1 MKRTNFNLRFSLMI
15 AVYFFSLTTFAGD
28 LKTGSAAVKIT
39 PPSGTPMAGYYYD
52 RGADGVHDDLF
63 AKAIVIEKDGAR
75 VAVISCDL
83 IGVPAEIVSKVRSLV
98 EKTTGISSDHV
109 MVSATHSHT
118 GPVMPKKIDRY
129 KNLNNATYVKY
140 LSELPGLIAESA
152 RLANAA
158 LVNGRL
164 SIGKGHEETISFNRR
179 FFMKDGTVGWNPG
192 KMNPEII
199 KPAGPID
206 PEVVVLYAETP
217 EGKPV
222 STYVNFAVHLDNVG
236 GTEISADMP
245 YTLSTIL
252 GQVKGKD
259 MVTLFAQGCAGN
271 INHINVKTTD
281 PQKGHGEAKRIGT
294 VLSGEV
300 LKTYTR
306 LKPLDITGISAKRE
320 IVKLQLPDVKPE
332 ELPIAQEVISRT
344 GKPDAPKFL
353 ELVNAHKVVDVLDR
367 KGEPLDAEIQVITLG
382 EECAIVSL
390 PGEIFTEIGMY
401 IKSRSPYPY
410 TMVVEL
416 TNGSIGYVPD
426 RKAFIEGNYEPV
438 SARCAAGSGEILAE
452 RALRL
457 LNELKMR
464 KL

>member
-1 MKRTNFNLRFSLMI
+1 MI
-15 AVYFFSLTTFAGD
+15 AVCFVTLNAFAGNF
-28 LKTGSAAVKIT
+28 KTGSALVKIT

-63 AKAIVIEKDGAR
+63 ARAMVFEKDGAKA
-75 VAVISCDL
+75 AVISCDL
-83 IGVPAEIVSKVRSLV
+83 IGVSAEIVSAVRILV
-98 EKTTGISSDHV
+98 EKETGIRADNIL
-109 MVSATHSHT
+109 VSATHSHT
-118 GPVMPKKIDRY
+118 GPVMPKRIDRY
-129 KNLNNATYVKY
+129 KNLQNATYIKY
-140 LSELPGLIAESA
+140 LSELPGMIAESA

-158 LVNGRL
+158 LAETKI
-164 SIGKGHEETISFNRR
+164 SIGKGYEESISFNRR
-179 FFMKDGTVGWNPG
+179 FFMTDGTVGWNPG
-192 KMNPEII
+192 KMNPMII

-206 PEVVVLYAETP
+206 PEVFVLYTETTD
-217 EGKPV
+217 GKPV
-222 STYVNFAVHLDNVG
+222 ATYVNFALHLDNVG

-252 GQVKGKD
+252 GQVRGKD
-259 MVTLFAQGCAGN
+259 MVTLFAQGCSGN
-271 INHINVKTTD
+271 INHINVRTKE
-281 PQKGHGEAKRIGT
+281 PQKGHGEAQRIGT

-320 IVKLQLPDVKPE
+320 IVKLQLPDISPD
-332 ELPIAQEVISRT
+332 ELPKAQEVISRT

-367 KGEPLDAEIQVITLG
+367 KGEPIEAEIQVIALG
-382 EECAIVSL
+382 EDCAIVSL

-401 IKSRSPYPY
+401 IKSRSPFQY

-416 TNGSIGYVPD
+416 ANGSIGYVPD

-438 SARCAAGSGEILAE
+438 SSRVAPGSGEILAE
-452 RALRL
+452 RALTL
-457 LNELKMR
+457 LNDLKPAG
-464 KL
+464 K

>member
-1 MKRTNFNLRFSLMI
+1 MKSTNINLRIFLMI
-15 AVYFFSLTTFAGD
+15 AACLFTLTTFAGD

-63 AKAIVIEKDGAR
+63 AKAIVFEKDGAR

-83 IGVPAEIVSKVRSLV
+83 IAVPAEIVSKVRSLV
-98 EKTTGISSDHV
+98 EKTTGISPDRV

-129 KNLNNATYVKY
+129 KNLNNETYVKY

-152 RLANAA
+152 RLANSA
-158 LVNGRL
+158 LVISRL
-164 SIGKGHEETISFNRR
+164 SIGKGYEETISFNRR
-179 FFMKDGTVGWNPG
+179 FFMTDGTVGWNPG

-206 PEVVVLYAETP
+206 PEVFVLYAETP

-236 GTEISADMP
+236 GTDISADMP

-271 INHINVKTTD
+271 INHINVKTKD

-306 LKPLDITGISAKRE
+306 LKPLDITRISAKRE
-320 IVKLQLPDVKPE
+320 IVKLQLPDISPE
-332 ELPIAQEVISRT
+332 ELPEAQEVISRT
-344 GKPDAPKFL
+344 GKADAPKFL

-367 KGEPLDAEIQVITLG
+367 KGEPLDAEIQVIALG
-382 EECAIVSL
+382 EQCAIVSL

-401 IKSRSPYPY
+401 IKSRSPFPY
-410 TMVVEL
+410 TMVIEL
-416 TNGSIGYVPD
+416 ANGSIGYVPD

-452 RALRL
+452 RALKL
-457 LNELKMR
+457 LNELKSNR
-464 KL
+464 L

>member
-1 MKRTNFNLRFSLMI
+1 MKKADFIMKLTLMS
-15 AVYFFSLTTFAGD
+15 AVCFFTLVTFAGD
-28 LKTGSAAVKIT
+28 LKLGSATVKIT
-39 PPSGTPMAGYYYD
+39 PPSGTPMAGYYFD
-52 RGADGVHDDLF
+52 RGVDAVHDDLY
-63 AKAIVIEKDGAR
+63 AKAIVFEKDGAR
-75 VAVISCDL
+75 AAVISCDL
-83 IGVPAEIVSKVRSLV
+83 ISVPAEVVLAVRTIV
-98 EKTTGISSDHV
+98 EKTTGISADHI
-109 MVSATHSHT
+109 MISATHSHT
-118 GPVMPKKIDRY
+118 GPVMPKRIDRY
-129 KNLNNATYVKY
+129 KNLQNAAYIKY
-140 LSELPGLIAESA
+140 LSELPGMIAESV

-158 LVNGRL
+158 MVNGRL
-164 SIGKGHEETISFNRR
+164 SMGKGHEETISFNRR
-179 FFMKDGTVGWNPG
+179 FFMTDGTVGWNPG
-192 KMNPEII
+192 KMNPKII

-206 PEVVVLYAETP
+206 PEVSVLYADTP
-217 EGKPV
+217 EGKPLA
-222 STYVNFAVHLDNVG
+222 TYVNFALHLDNVG

-259 MVTLFAQGCAGN
+259 MVTLFAQGCSGN
-271 INHINVKTTD
+271 INHINVKTSE
-281 PQKGHGEAKRIGT
+281 PQKGHGEAQRIGT

-306 LKPLDITGISAKRE
+306 LKPLDISSISAKRE
-320 IVKLQLPDVKPE
+320 IVKLQLPEISPE
-332 ELPIAQEVISRT
+332 ELPKAQEVISRT

-367 KGEPLDAEIQVITLG
+367 KGEPLEAEIQVIALG

-401 IKSRSPYPY
+401 IKSRSPYPF

-416 TNGSIGYVPD
+416 ANGSIGYVPD

-452 RALRL
+452 RALKL
-457 LNELKMR
+457 LNELKM
-464 KL
+464 